1 MLGIILIVVL
11 FVSFIAAVDWWLGSV
26 GSTSVFFVGVEFAY
40 SNNVADLKDLV
51 DKVKNYTNLFVIGSI
66 EITFN
71 QTALDEACDYVV
83 GSGLHLIVF
92 FTDSEM
98 YNYTI
103 VKDNQIYNYTT
114 FDWMVDAKQKYGDML
129 LGIYRYDEPGGNQLD
144 RGPSLLIENATD
156 YVDMAAK
163 FTNTLKYIIGFYLNY
178 TDEVFTADY
187 GLYWFDYKARYSAV
201 LAEFGWNHSR
211 PLHVGLCRGAAKAYN
226 KDWGAIVTWTYNDT
240 PYLESGEE
248 LYSDLKLAYNT
259 GAKYAVVF
267 SYPVIGP
274 YGILTEAHFDAMK
287 DFVNYIHS
295 NPREQGVIQGEVAY
309 VLPEDYGFGFRNPR
323 DKIWGL
329 WDADGLSEK
338 VWNDVNMLIDQ
349 YDSRLDIVYSDP
361 EGWGAVKSR
370 YSQLFFWNETIA

>member
-1 MLGIILIVVL
+1 VLGIILIVVL

-267 SYPVIGP
+267 SYPVIGH
-274 YGILTEAHFDAMK
+274 YGILTEEHFDAMK